1 MVENLFAYVALGCI
15 GLVLLLLIFRQPYL
29 GVVFTIA
36 TLPVIDLFPDIPLF
50 SSIAVPLGL
59 VTLVSYLFQSKGS
72 TKKRQKWLDPIYIF
86 GLLFIFWT
94 VISDPEAAFFG
105 KDRVWI
111 LTFVQLW
118 ILMLLSGELLSTP
131 QRQQTAML
139 IFAVAAMISAS
150 FAIFQG
156 EIAEDAVSS
165 ARVAGLATN
174 ANQAAR
180 YFVIALVFF
189 YYLRTKTSSPFKK
202 LIFLIGIFITFIGV
216 FFTVSRSGILLLFGA
231 FGLILIFQP
240 RVKNKVGAI
249 ILLVAGLLVVSFFS
263 DSIFRIIRDIFPA
276 IQEGTDTVGLR
287 YNLWRAGWRMWLENP
302 LGGVGIGQYNR
313 NLWRYMADMQGPTR
327 GSASSHNTY
336 VQVLSETGLVG
347 LFAFMGM
354 LVNSFIHLWP
364 STARAMDKDE
374 DLRNTWFIVLLI
386 ISVGGIT
393 ITDLAN
399 KILWM
404 VMGVSVVFG
413 NQKFV
418 EEEKSLPE
426 SVKQIYTSDTS
437 IRIRRWMKNIK

>member
-1 MVENLFAYVALGCI
+1 MNNNIITYLIFGIIGIVLFF
-15 GLVLLLLIFRQPYL
+15 LIFRQPYI

-59 VTLVSYLFQSKGS
+59 VTLVSYLFQTKSSLNRQNKG
-72 TKKRQKWLDPIYIF
+72 LDPVVIF
-86 GLLFIFWT
+86 GFLFMFWT
-94 VISDPEAAFFG
+94 VISNPEAAIFG
-105 KDRVWI
+105 KDRVWV

-118 ILMLLSGELLSTP
+118 VLMALSGELLVTP
-131 QRQQTAML
+131 QRQKTAMV
-139 IFAVAAMISAS
+139 IFAIAATISAL

-156 EIAEDAVSS
+156 EIAEDALSS

-189 YYLRTKTSSPFKK
+189 YYLRIKTKSPFNK
-202 LIFLIGIFITFIGV
+202 LLYLVGILVTFIGV

-240 RVKNKVGAI
+240 RVKNKVGLV
-249 ILLVAGLLVVSFFS
+249 ILLVVGLIVLSFFS

-276 IQEGTDTVGLR
+276 IQQGTDTVGLR
-287 YNLWRAGWRMWLENP
+287 YNLWKAGWRMWLDHPFN
-302 LGGVGIGQYNR
+302 GVGIGQYNQ
-313 NLWRYMADMQGPTR
+313 NLRRYMINMVGPTR
-327 GSASSHNTY
+327 GSLSSHNTY
-336 VQVLSETGLVG
+336 VQVLSETGIVG
-347 LFAFMGM
+347 FTLFMGM
-354 LVNSFIHLWP
+354 LINAFKHLWP
-364 STARAMDKDE
+364 SASRSLNENE
-374 DLRNTWFIVLLI
+374 DLRNAWFIILLI

-404 VMGVSVVFG
+404 VLGISVVFA
-413 NQKFV
+413 KRKTV
-418 EEEKSLPE
+418 EATDQLPE
-426 SVKQIYTSDTS
+426 SVKPFKTSANS
-437 IRIRRWMKNIK
+437 IRLRRWMKNVK

>member
-1 MVENLFAYVALGCI
+1 MNNNIITYLIFGIIGIVLFF
-15 GLVLLLLIFRQPYL
+15 LIFRQPYI

-59 VTLVSYLFQSKGS
+59 VTLVSYLFQ
-72 TKKRQKWLDPIYIF
+72 TKSNLNRQKKGLDPVFIF
-86 GLLFIFWT
+86 GLLFMFWT
-94 VISDPEAAFFG
+94 VISNPEAAIFG
-105 KDRVWI
+105 KDRVWV

-118 ILMLLSGELLSTP
+118 VLMALSGELLVTP
-131 QRQQTAML
+131 QRQKTAMV
-139 IFAVAAMISAS
+139 IFAIAATISAL

-156 EIAEDAVSS
+156 EIAEDALSS

-189 YYLRTKTSSPFKK
+189 YYLRIKTNSSFNK
-202 LIFLIGIFITFIGV
+202 LLYLVGILVTFIGV

-240 RVKNKVGAI
+240 RVKNKVGLV
-249 ILLVAGLLVVSFFS
+249 ILLVVGLIVLSFFS

-287 YNLWRAGWRMWLENP
+287 YNLWKAGWRMWLDHPFN
-302 LGGVGIGQYNR
+302 GVGIGQYNQ
-313 NLWRYMADMQGPTR
+313 NLRRYMINMVGPTR
-327 GSASSHNTY
+327 GSLSSHNTY
-336 VQVLSETGLVG
+336 VQVLSETGIVG
-347 LFAFMGM
+347 FTLFMGM
-354 LVNSFIHLWP
+354 LINAFKHLWP
-364 STARAMDKDE
+364 SASRSLNENE
-374 DLRNTWFIVLLI
+374 DLRNAWFIILLI

-404 VMGVSVVFG
+404 VLGISVVFAKRKTVEAA
-413 NQKFV
+413 NQ
-418 EEEKSLPE
+418 LPD
-426 SVKQIYTSDTS
+426 SVKPFKTSATS
-437 IRIRRWMKNIK
+437 IRLRRWMKNVK